1 MEPTTKTRASREGGV
16 TLIETMIAAIIL
28 LIGVIAIMRLMG
40 VAIAQNLSQGDVQT
54 RVSEYAEDKM
64 EQLLAL
70 SFTDGTTNTTVFP
83 PTSTG
88 GNGLGGIMAAN
99 ATVGGT
105 NISSPVSGYSD
116 YLDISGNLLTNST
129 GAYYERVWSISTDS
143 TATLKTITVT
153 SAATDATLVAA
164 PTTTLVCLMSKIP

>member
-1 MEPTTKTRASREGGV
+1 
-16 TLIETMIAAIIL
+16 MIAAIIL
-28 LIGVIAIMRLMG
+28 LIGVLAIMRLMG

-64 EQLLAL
+64 EQLMAL

-99 ATVGGT
+99 TTVGGT
-105 NISSPVSGYSD
+105 NVSSPVAGYSD
-116 YLDISGNLLTNST
+116 YLDINGNLLTTSS

-143 TATLKTITVT
+143 TGNLKTLTVT
-153 SAATDATLVAA
+153 SAATDTTLVAA
-164 PTTTLVCLMSKIP
+164 PTTTLVCIKTNIP